1 MDMSKI
7 GRNEWLAIGGTVL
20 VAIGVLFGAWYSVTV
35 SIGPISVS
43 GDVSAWSANAGGKLA
58 FLGMLIMIAA
68 LVLKFL
74 PSPPDLP
81 VSADVILL
89 GAAVL
94 VLAMAVIDFLLH
106 ISYGGWGLYLTIVG
120 SLVAGYG
127 AFASGAR
134 LSMPTTT
141 GTTGGGGGGTDPGT
155 GTSSEG

>member
-7 GRNEWLAIGGTVL
+7 GRNEWLGIGGTIV
-20 VAIGVLFGAWYSVTV
+20 VIIGVLFGPWYSHSY
-35 SIGPISVS
+35 SIGPISGSV
-43 GDVSAWSANAGGKLA
+43 DVGAWDVNVGGKLA
-58 FLGMLIMIAA
+58 FLAMLVMIVA

-89 GAAVL
+89 GGAVV
-94 VLAMAVIDFLLH
+94 VLAMAIIDFLLH
-106 ISYGGWGLYLTIVG
+106 ISYSGWGLWASIVG
-120 SLVAGYG
+120 AVVAGYG

-141 GTTGGGGGGTDPGT
+141 GSTGGGGGGTDPGT